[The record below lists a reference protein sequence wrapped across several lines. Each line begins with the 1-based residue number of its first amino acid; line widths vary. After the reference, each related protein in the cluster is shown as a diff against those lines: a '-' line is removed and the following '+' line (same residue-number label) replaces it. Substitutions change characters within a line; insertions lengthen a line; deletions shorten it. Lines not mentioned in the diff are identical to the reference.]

1 MSNLK
6 SPILTDLYELTMM
19 YVWFLSGTIN
29 NQSCFDLFF
38 RSCPFQGEY
47 IIAAGIDDALLF
59 LRDARFSKEDIA
71 YIRSLHIFDDAFLA
85 WLSDWRFDGSVH
97 AVDEGTVVFPG
108 GPVFRVRGPLGSC
121 QLVETALLNCINFS
135 SLIATK
141 AARICMIA
149 GFDAVM
155 EFGARRAQGP
165 DGALSAS
172 RAAYIGGCMGTSNM
186 EAGKMFGI
194 PVKGT
199 HAHSYVMSY
208 PSELE
213 SFRRYAEVFPNATIL
228 LVDTYDTIRSGMVH
242 AIKVGHE
249 MKKQG
254 NTLAGVRLDSG
265 DLLSLSK
272 EARRMLDEAGL
283 FETKIVAS
291 GDLDEYSIYALKEQ
305 GAPIDIYGVG
315 TRLVTGHESPAI
327 AGVYKMSA
335 IEHTT
340 GTYEMRMK
348 VTDHTDKTSLPGIKQ
363 VYRSFDTQGMMAGD
377 CIELESAGFDTPGS
391 VPLLTPALYGGAI
404 VRPER
409 ALPDIRKYVIASVQS
424 IPADVVRLM
433 HPSRYPV
440 SIGPAL
446 TETRKKMMHELSG

>member
-135 SLIATK
+135 SLVATK

-149 GFDAVM
+149 WFDAVM

-186 EAGKMFGI
+186 EAG
-194 PVKGT
+194 
-199 HAHSYVMSY
+199 
-208 PSELE
+208 
-213 SFRRYAEVFPNATIL
+213 RC
-228 LVDTYDTIRSGMVH
+228 
-242 AIKVGHE
+242 
-249 MKKQG
+249 
-254 NTLAGVRLDSG
+254 LA
-265 DLLSLSK
+265 
-272 EARRMLDEAGL
+272 
-283 FETKIVAS
+283 
-291 GDLDEYSIYALKEQ
+291 
-305 GAPIDIYGVG
+305 
-315 TRLVTGHESPAI
+315 
-327 AGVYKMSA
+327 
-335 IEHTT
+335 
-340 GTYEMRMK
+340 
-348 VTDHTDKTSLPGIKQ
+348 
-363 VYRSFDTQGMMAGD
+363 
-377 CIELESAGFDTPGS
+377 
-391 VPLLTPALYGGAI
+391 
-404 VRPER
+404 
-409 ALPDIRKYVIASVQS
+409 
-424 IPADVVRLM
+424 
-433 HPSRYPV
+433 SR
-440 SIGPAL
+440 
-446 TETRKKMMHELSG
+446 